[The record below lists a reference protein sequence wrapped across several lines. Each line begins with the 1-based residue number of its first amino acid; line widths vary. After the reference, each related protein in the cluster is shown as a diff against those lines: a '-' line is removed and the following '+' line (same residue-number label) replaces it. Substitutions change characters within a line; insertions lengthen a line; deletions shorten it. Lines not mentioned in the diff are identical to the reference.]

1 MSLFVLLAA
10 LAWEHY
16 HPLAE
21 FNPVT
26 RWLQRYADWLG
37 AHFNGGQPYH
47 GFLAWGMGALLPAL
61 AAGLA
66 GVLLGS
72 LNVLL
77 AWAWGVVV
85 LYFCLG
91 YKQTWDRMGE
101 VAAALRAGDL
111 DLARQTLKAWRGGS
125 VEAFGQTDVAK
136 VAVEE
141 ALRSAFARLIGV
153 IFWFVLLGPLG
164 AVLYRSGRQLRDHW
178 QAHMPERGDF
188 LGHVD
193 LIVRILD
200 WLPARAAAVS
210 FAIVGSFQGALDC
223 WRSQAW
229 QWWEKNEGVVLAAGA
244 GALGVRLGGP
254 LPLPVGTVE
263 RAELGTGHDADA
275 DYLEGA
281 QALIGRTVLLWVA
294 VLVLLKLGELAA

>member
-1 MSLFVLLAA
+1 
-10 LAWEHY
+10 
-16 HPLAE
+16 
-21 FNPVT
+21 
-26 RWLQRYADWLG
+26 
-37 AHFNGGQPYH
+37 
-47 GFLAWGMGALLPAL
+47 
-61 AAGLA
+61 
-66 GVLLGS
+66 
-72 LNVLL
+72 
-77 AWAWGVVV
+77 
-85 LYFCLG
+85 
-91 YKQTWDRMGE
+91 MGE